1 MYAQGVADFTSLVEV
16 RERHETSYAAK
27 SVRSE
32 FKRKANTDDA
42 VSSESVP
49 TPTREQPPQKRRE
62 LLKQLNDTMK
72 QYSANSDSKGPTSG
86 LARDSRWTG
95 QQRSGNTENA
105 AIVGLQRARTV
116 RLDSYT

>member
-1 MYAQGVADFTSLVEV
+1 MYAQGVADFTALVEV
-16 RERHETSYAAK
+16 RERHETTYAAK

-32 FKRKANTDDA
+32 FKRKANTDGA
-42 VSSESVP
+42 APLESVP
-49 TPTREQPPQKRRE
+49 TPPTQEQPLQKRRE
-62 LLKQLNDTMK
+62 LLKQLSDTMK

-116 RLDSYT
+116 RPDS